1 MSSYSVPYS
10 HQVHFENPRAAP
22 SASSLTLTKR
32 EPATTVHVNVSC
44 HTPADTIELVS
55 RAGALK
61 GSMRPEKTFFSAVS
75 AGCLLAFAA
84 AANLRAQASP
94 WMIENAPGLN
104 GLIGALV
111 FPMGLVWIVL
121 TGAELFTGVIMV
133 CDPHAKAAAF
143 LSTGFQY
150 IDSTIS
156 FSIRLWQHSMAD

>member
-1 MSSYSVPYS
+1 M
-10 HQVHFENPRAAP
+10 AP

-32 EPATTVHVNVSC
+32 EPGTTFHVNVSC
-44 HTPADTIELVS
+44 YTPVETIELVS

-61 GSMRPEKTFFSAVS
+61 GAMRPEKTFFSAVS

-84 AANLRAQASP
+84 AVNLRAQASP

-111 FPMGLVWIVL
+111 FPVGLVWIVL

-133 CDPHAKAAAF
+133 CCP
-143 LSTGFQY
+143 GV
-150 IDSTIS
+150 
-156 FSIRLWQHSMAD
+156 